1 MQHIDPMTETTW
13 DFVWGYDVLKA
24 VTQSPGEVQGLSAT
38 REGKKLK
45 RPESQRAFAMWKNTF
60 TPENVARG
68 HDGMRE
74 GYERFL
80 TANFPIAQEIAVEK
94 LELRGV
100 PAWRVRA
107 KQTNSSRRPTILH
120 FHGGGYVLGSAT
132 SSLEYANRLAQAVGG
147 SCITVDYRLAP
158 EHPYPAAVDDAVD
171 AFRGLIDQGVP
182 ASSIVL
188 SGESSGGGLALA
200 LALTLKTAGG
210 PLPAG
215 IIGVCP
221 FVDLTLRG
229 PTISEFAGDD
239 PAANRDVLAYLGA
252 SYFQGHE
259 PTDPLVSPLYGDLS
273 GLPPMF
279 LTASEGEVLLS
290 DTTRLVERAKR
301 AGVSVQVRIV
311 EDSVH
316 VYPIFPFL
324 PETISTLQAIGEWVT
339 ERVKL

>member
-1 MQHIDPMTETTW
+1 
-13 DFVWGYDVLKA
+13 
-24 VTQSPGEVQGLSAT
+24 
-38 REGKKLK
+38 
-45 RPESQRAFAMWKNTF
+45 
-60 TPENVARG
+60 
-68 HDGMRE
+68 
-74 GYERFL
+74 
-80 TANFPIAQEIAVEK
+80 
-94 LELRGV
+94 
-100 PAWRVRA
+100 
-107 KQTNSSRRPTILH
+107 
-120 FHGGGYVLGSAT
+120 
-132 SSLEYANRLAQAVGG
+132 
-147 SCITVDYRLAP
+147 
-158 EHPYPAAVDDAVD
+158 VD

-301 AGVSVQVRIV
+301 AGVDVQARIV

>member
-1 MQHIDPMTETTW
+1 
-13 DFVWGYDVLKA
+13 
-24 VTQSPGEVQGLSAT
+24 
-38 REGKKLK
+38 
-45 RPESQRAFAMWKNTF
+45 
-60 TPENVARG
+60 
-68 HDGMRE
+68 
-74 GYERFL
+74 L
-80 TANFPIAQEIAVEK
+80 TANFPIAREISVEK

-100 PAWRVRA
+100 PALRVAA
-107 KQTNSSRRPTILH
+107 KKTESSRRPTILH

-132 SSLEYANRLAQAVGG
+132 SSLEYANRLARAVGG

-158 EHPYPAAVDDAVD
+158 EHPYPAALDDAVD
-171 AFRGLIDQGVP
+171 AYRGLLDQGVP

-200 LALTLKTAGG
+200 LALTLKTAGNL
-210 PLPAG
+210 LPAG
-215 IIGVCP
+215 IVGVCP

-229 PTISEFAGDD
+229 STISEFAGDD
-239 PAANRDVLAYLGA
+239 PAANRDSLAYLGA

-259 PTDPLVSPLYGDLS
+259 PTDPLVSPLHGDLS

-290 DTTRLVERAKR
+290 DTTRLVQRAER
-301 AGVSVQVRIV
+301 AGVDVETRIV

-324 PETISTLQAIGEWVT
+324 PETISTLQAVGEWVT